1 MKNSFFEVRNQTEDK
16 AEIFII
22 GQIKS
27 EKPWYEEGEESKDNY
42 LRDFIKTM
50 KDLKGVKSLDIHI
63 NSPGG
68 ALFAGM
74 TMYNLLKQHNSYKK
88 VYIDGSAASAAG
100 IVALAGDE
108 VIIPKNA
115 FLMMHK
121 PILMASGN
129 ANDLMK
135 VINTL
140 NTIEEGMLEVYY
152 DNLKSE
158 DDKETI
164 KQMVQDETW
173 LNGEKASEYF
183 KNVKVSDELKV
194 IACSDFDF
202 SCYNNIPDSLLKFI
216 KNQSNN
222 KESDYEKEIENKKEI
237 ELLKAKL
244 ALELA

>member
-152 DNLKSE
+152 DN
-158 DDKETI
+158 
-164 KQMVQDETW
+164 
-173 LNGEKASEYF
+173 F
-183 KNVKVSDELKV
+183 KVSDELKV

-222 KESDYEKEIENKKEI
+222 KESDYEREIENKKEI